1 MITTVLYIFS
11 AAIGFWLGGWMS
23 SISRRYGNEGIE
35 SIYSFLLVRVLA
47 ALAFSSIAIFMDLSS
62 EWFIAIPFVTALLT
76 ISICDWRHLIIP
88 DKIILPG
95 IVIAAGLRIFIGPLP
110 YWDYLLA
117 ALIGG
122 GIFYLIKIIGGFL
135 INEDAL
141 GDGDIKLL
149 LLTGL
154 VLGLKLTLLSF
165 LIFCFVGTI
174 IGIFFLVIRRKVPTS
189 TLPFGPIISGATF
202 ISYIWGSNIIQRV
215 YISLLF

>member
-1 MITTVLYIFS
+1 MFTTVIYIFS
-11 AAIGFWLGGWMS
+11 TAFGFWLGGGMS
-23 SISRRYGNEGIE
+23 SFSRRYGNEGIE
-35 SIYSFLLVRVLA
+35 TIYSVLIVRVLA
-47 ALAFSSIAIFMDLSS
+47 ALAFCSIAVFMDLSS
-62 EWFIAIPFVTALLT
+62 EWFIAIPFITALLT
-76 ISICDWRHLIIP
+76 ISVCDLRHLIIP

-95 IVIAAGLRIFIGPLP
+95 IVIAAGLRVFIGPLP

-117 ALIGG
+117 SLIGG
-122 GIFYLIKIIGGFL
+122 GIFYFLKIISRF
-135 INEDAL
+135 IVSEDAL

-149 LLTGL
+149 ILTGL

-174 IGIFFLVIRRKVPTS
+174 IGVFFLVIRRKVPTY

-215 YISLLF
+215 YMSLLF